1 MTSNKILQFKLAAKQ
16 EVLKSSS
23 KARDVHHEKYEHY
36 PTSTIKDT
44 INYMSDFID
53 LSSPKLLS
61 MSAAQRLSYEYDKLP
76 ANAIELLL
84 IPHTSSQP
92 HTTTT
97 PSLSTPSATTANYSY
112 NNTNVID
119 DAADNYNCDE
129 NEPHLNPVQS
139 KLRSSR
145 SAHRRH
151 RTLRS
156 AQQNSAATSSVV
168 TIDNIS
174 SPTSDELWMS
184 EASTNTGGDGGS
196 CGHVNRTK
204 REILNQIQNQQ
215 NQENI
220 RKVRQTSEK
229 HNISYHSKNH
239 AFQII
244 RYEKSS
250 GKRVVRSFSIKCR
263 GVKKAIGLALQL
275 QDEWDHDGNTLEA
288 VTGPYGNFRNHQL
301 QQQLNAAIAS
311 ARGGNSSSLSQ

>member
-44 INYMSDFID
+44 INYISDFID

-84 IPHTSSQP
+84 IPSSQP
-92 HTTTT
+92 PTTTS
-97 PSLSTPSATTANYSY
+97 SLSTPSATTTTANFSCK
-112 NNTNVID
+112 NTNIID

-129 NEPHLNPVQS
+129 NEPPLNPVQL

-184 EASTNTGGDGGS
+184 EASTNTGGGS
-196 CGHVNRTK
+196 GSSGHENRRK
-204 REILNQIQNQQ
+204 REILNQIQNQE

-311 ARGGNSSSLSQ
+311 ARGGNSSSQSQ